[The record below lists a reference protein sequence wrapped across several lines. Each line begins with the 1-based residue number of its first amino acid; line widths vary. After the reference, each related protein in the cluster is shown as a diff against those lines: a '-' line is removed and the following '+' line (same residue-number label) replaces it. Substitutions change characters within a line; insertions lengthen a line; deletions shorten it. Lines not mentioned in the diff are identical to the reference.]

1 VNQNP
6 AKIIRK
12 TRIQLLILECISI
25 LSGAEVSAKTVLF
38 SDSNNT
44 GRYVQMRMSAMLKGG
59 F

>member
-1 VNQNP
+1 
-6 AKIIRK
+6 
-12 TRIQLLILECISI
+12 LILECISI

-38 SDSNNT
+38 SNSNNT